1 MLDWD
6 DLCLEV
12 ILIQNMMQYIRP
24 TLAFP
29 LVLLMFVIYFIGRYW
44 KTALPRRGT
53 TDWIVEAARPPISF
67 AGKRHRCDKKDAVAA
82 LVITAIYACTSLFQL
97 GSNVAPQSFYR
108 FENGQAV
115 EIFLDEPTTVT
126 ALQCYYGLFHGEYI
140 LQFYQADGS
149 VVVMENPVEQRHSQV
164 FSWQYY
170 TLEQPLEQ
178 VTGFAFTAD
187 RTLEMGELRIETD
200 EGSYAG
206 GLKGPAELFDEQVL
220 APEQYHWYNSS
231 YFDEIYHAR
240 TAYEHIEN
248 VRPYEVTHPPLGKLI
263 ISIGIRTFGMT
274 PFGWRIM
281 GTLFGIGMVPIFYAF
296 LKNFFGKRPVAIW
309 GTVFFA
315 TDFMHLTQTRIATID
330 TYAVFFIILM
340 YYFMYRY
347 LTLPQKARLAEQ
359 FRELFLSGLF
369 FGMGV
374 ASKWT
379 VAYGAVGLALLYF
392 VGMHFRRRDWVDTDR
407 GDSFAA
413 WCLTTLGASVF
424 FFILVPL
431 LIYTV
436 SYIPYAQVPGEMR
449 EPFQIM
455 VDNQISMFSYHSGVT
470 ASHPY
475 ESKWYMWLV
484 DARPI
489 LYYLDSS
496 VAGVRT
502 SFSAFTNP
510 LSTWAGLFAMI
521 LCAVRLVQAKSGR
534 ALFILVGYLAQLVPW
549 IPISRCTFAYH
560 YFPSMPFLI
569 LAICFLLDEMMEK
582 KPKKTM
588 RLGNSMAVVSTG
600 LYAAFYPVLVGLP
613 ISVSY
618 ARNFLQWF
626 PSWPI

>member
-1 MLDWD
+1 
-6 DLCLEV
+6 
-12 ILIQNMMQYIRP
+12 MQYIKP
-24 TLAFP
+24 TLVFP
-29 LVLLMFVIYFIGRYW
+29 LALLVFVIYFIRRYR
-44 KTALPRRGT
+44 TAVLPRRGT

-67 AGKRHRCDKKDAVAA
+67 MGRRHRCDKKDALAA

-97 GSNVAPQSFYR
+97 GSNAAPQSFHR
-108 FENGQAV
+108 FEQGQAV
-115 EIFLDEPTTVT
+115 EIWLDEPTTVT
-126 ALQCYYGLFHGEYI
+126 SLQCYYGLFHGEYE
-140 LQFYQADGS
+140 LRFYLADGGFID
-149 VVVMENPVEQRHSQV
+149 MVEPLKQPHSQV
-164 FSWQYY
+164 FSWRYY
-170 TLEQPLEQ
+170 TLEQPMEQ

-206 GLKGPAELFDEQVL
+206 GLKGPAELFDEQAL
-220 APEQYHWYNSS
+220 APEAYHWYSSS

-263 ISIGIRTFGMT
+263 ISVGIRLFGMN

-281 GTLFGIGMVPIFYAF
+281 GTLCGIGMVPIFYAF
-296 LKNFFGKRPVAIW
+296 LKNFFGKRAVAIW
-309 GTVFFA
+309 GAVFLA

-347 LTLPQKARLAEQ
+347 LTLPQKAKLPEQ
-359 FRELFLSGLF
+359 LRELFLSGLF
-369 FGMGV
+369 FGMGI

-392 VGMHFRRRDWVDTDR
+392 IGMYFRWRDWDERNGV
-407 GDSFAA
+407 DSFAA
-413 WCLTTLGASVF
+413 WCMTTLGASVL

-431 LIYTV
+431 LIYTA
-436 SYIPYAQVPGEMR
+436 SYIPYAQVPGELR
-449 EPFQIM
+449 KPFQIM
-455 VDNQISMFSYHSGVT
+455 VENQISMFKYHASVT

-489 LYYLDSS
+489 LYYLDYS
-496 VAGVRT
+496 VPGMRV

-510 LSTWAGLFAMI
+510 LSTWAGLLAMV
-521 LCAVRLVQAKSGR
+521 LCGVRLVQAKSGR

-560 YFPSMPFLI
+560 YFPSVPFLI
-569 LAICFLLDEMMEK
+569 LAICFLLDEMMERQPERTLK
-582 KPKKTM
+582 
-588 RLGNSMAVVSTG
+588 LGHGMAAVSTG
-600 LYAAFYPVLVGLP
+600 LYAAFYPVLVGIP
-613 ISVSY
+613 VPTAY
-618 ARNFLQWF
+618 ASKFLQWF